1 MDEKYRALLR
11 QTADVVQTKIVT
23 RANRARAHAVIIE
36 FVKDNPQMTYG
47 EVAVVFGLH
56 PVTVN
61 RIALRAGQRRGCGR
75 RPRKVAPI
83 GSAGR
88 NQHA

>member
-23 RANRARAHAVIIE
+23 RANRGRAHAVIVE
-36 FVKDNPQMTYG
+36 FVKANPQMTYG
-47 EVAVVFGLH
+47 EVAGMFGLH

-61 RIALRAGQRRGCGR
+61 RIALRAGQKRGCGR
-75 RPRKVAPI
+75 RRTTRP
-83 GSAGR
+83 
-88 NQHA
+88 